1 MLGAKPCNPSGSEP
15 PAEECRM
22 TPRHAGCDASEMHR
36 ILIQSAFSK
45 HLLRAVLSPERAPY
59 LDPKRGFLEL
69 VQERI

>member
-1 MLGAKPCNPSGSEP
+1 PRKPSGSEP

-22 TPRHAGCDASEMHR
+22 TPQHAGCEASEMPG
-36 ILIQSAFSK
+36 ILIQSALTK
-45 HLLRAVLSPERAPY
+45 HLLRAVLSPERGPY

>member
-1 MLGAKPCNPSGSEP
+1 GSEP

-22 TPRHAGCDASEMHR
+22 TPRHAGCDATEMHR
-36 ILIQSAFSK
+36 ILIQSAFTK
-45 HLLRAVLSPERAPY
+45 HLLRVLWPERAPC